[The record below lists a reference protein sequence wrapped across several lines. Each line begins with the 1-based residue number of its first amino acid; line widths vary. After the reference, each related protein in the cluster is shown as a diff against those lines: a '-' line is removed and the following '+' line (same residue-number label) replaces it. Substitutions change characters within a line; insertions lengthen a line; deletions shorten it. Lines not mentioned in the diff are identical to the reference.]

1 MRWRMDW
8 TFSLLAGNR
17 SLFCFVL
24 FFWYFSFK
32 KLFFPRCVC
41 VFVCA
46 RLESIIH
53 DKNRTEENQ
62 LSTHISHFQWF
73 LWNSKFRCNVFKFQD
88 KVEHGLVYC
97 CEFYQSFGNSNL
109 GENAD
114 AKTSNCHQSV
124 NWWIRTM
131 TWLSNVNLNLINF
144 IYWMNCETLEHFIWW
159 QCVQFKWITKKC
171 DWWLTCFYVIFM
183 IFWMRNQPLI

>member
-1 MRWRMDW
+1 MNFLDYSLGIRTGWNMNRKIWGEKNTEIEYKQIKWDEEW
-8 TFSLLAGNR
+8 TGLSLCWPEIVL
-17 SLFCFVL
+17 CFVL
-24 FFWYFSFK
+24 FCFSDIF
-32 KLFFPRCVC
+32 LLRNCFFPRCVC

-109 GENAD
+109 DENVE
-114 AKTSNCHQSV
+114 AKTPNSH
-124 NWWIRTM
+124 
-131 TWLSNVNLNLINF
+131 
-144 IYWMNCETLEHFIWW
+144 HFP
-159 QCVQFKWITKKC
+159 FS
-171 DWWLTCFYVIFM
+171 M
-183 IFWMRNQPLI
+183 IFIK